1 MVSLSNI
8 TLQISLPLQKIQCEV
23 LRVLKSFLI
32 SWPIH
37 NLRLWS
43 LSCATSTFA
52 SLSISLLKNHVD
64 GKFVQDKENFANRA
78 QMWVVTLNGPGSK
91 YMQKK
96 KQHENLAGCYQLVLP
111 CFSPTFPMEFIDLK
125 IQKTVITWKPSL
137 GFFCF
142 DCSILLSKQKQVKWV
157 GVFFCFS
164 SDCFKV
170 QSVKSCWH

>member
-37 NLRLWS
+37 TLRLWS

-52 SLSISLLKNHVD
+52 SLSMSLLKNHVD
-64 GKFVQDKENFANRA
+64 GKFVQDKENFANHA

-96 KQHENLAGCYQLVLP
+96 
-111 CFSPTFPMEFIDLK
+111 T
-125 IQKTVITWKPSL
+125 ITWK
-137 GFFCF
+137 F
-142 DCSILLSKQKQVKWV
+142 DWLLSTRIALFFSNIFNGIHRSQNMENSDNMETHPRIFLFWLFCLVK
-157 GVFFCFS
+157 
-164 SDCFKV
+164 
-170 QSVKSCWH
+170 

>member
-37 NLRLWS
+37 TLRLWS
-43 LSCATSTFA
+43 LSCATSPFA
-52 SLSISLLKNHVD
+52 SLSMSLLKNHVD

-96 KQHENLAGCYQLVLP
+96 K
-111 CFSPTFPMEFIDLK
+111 T
-125 IQKTVITWKPSL
+125 ITWKF
-137 GFFCF
+137 GW
-142 DCSILLSKQKQVKWV
+142 LLSTCIALFFSNISNGIHRSQNTENSHNMKTLSRIFLFWLFYLVK
-157 GVFFCFS
+157 
-164 SDCFKV
+164 
-170 QSVKSCWH
+170 